1 MGKRKF
7 VEDDEVDEGDLS
19 DSEDVNKWVTN
30 NGEGQNGKSSSKEE
44 ERPWLQLT
52 KAIQNDPVE
61 ETECKEETERM
72 ANAQTTSDLLQKG
85 TNRSEHVEFLL
96 P

>member
-1 MGKRKF
+1 MRLWIPHSWYLQGAGTTGGNEFSNDKGKSNEENMGKRKF

-44 ERPWLQLT
+44 ERP
-52 KAIQNDPVE
+52 
-61 ETECKEETERM
+61 
-72 ANAQTTSDLLQKG
+72 
-85 TNRSEHVEFLL
+85 
-96 P
+96 